1 MLEVGTIRDNI
12 QEHHQEK
19 EEEEDIKEHR
29 EEEDNRVTAAEVVE
43 QRAVMTTVLVEDTD
57 TVELLELVTME
68 DTVEEEVT
76 TVLSTPVILQLT
88 VTVEDRLEEV
98 HQVEDSAVKD
108 TRTTPTPTTVNLGQD
123 SRGPELALEVP

>member
-12 QEHHQEK
+12 QERHQE
-19 EEEEDIKEHR
+19 E
-29 EEEDNRVTAAEVVE
+29 EEEDNRVTAAEVAE

-76 TVLSTPVILQLT
+76 TVLSTRAILQPT
-88 VTVEDRLEEV
+88 ATVEDRLEEV

-123 SRGPELALEVP
+123 SPGPELALEVP